1 VSRQKRAAAA
11 FSSWNWDL
19 PDAGVQRE
27 QRLGGSATHSLA
39 AHGVEDEELDAESA
53 RAPAARHY
61 PPLTA
66 YVSRKVISCAPCQ
79 RNIFPSGRRLPLP
92 STIVAKWFPA
102 SWPAF
107 EAKLT

>member
-1 VSRQKRAAAA
+1 MSRQKRPAAA
-11 FSSWNWDL
+11 FSSWNWVL

-27 QRLGGSATHSLA
+27 QRLGGSAAHSLA
-39 AHGVEDEELDAESA
+39 ADGVEDEEFDARVSA
-53 RAPAARHY
+53 GAARRY
-61 PPLTA
+61 PPPTA

-79 RNIFPSGRRLPLP
+79 RNIFPSGRRLSLP